1 MYIKLKQTV
10 IASRDRPFNAL
21 DYDCIDTTFLPEDA
35 NNVEKKRVFIRN
47 LLEMYTVRV
56 CNYFRDCWNICSMV
70 QYVCIS
76 GQVTLSVLTIV
87 VWGAGVP

>member
-35 NNVEKKRVFIRN
+35 NNVKKK
-47 LLEMYTVRV
+47 EY
-56 CNYFRDCWNICSMV
+56 S
-70 QYVCIS
+70 
-76 GQVTLSVLTIV
+76 
-87 VWGAGVP
+87 